1 MPQMRTWFIL
11 NYHLSS
17 THEHTPRFGIW
28 HGCTG
33 RVYSVIGEMCTRV
46 CVWGGGGIDSSGR
59 LVECGSLNKRIGSD
73 RIDVRRSVA
82 VDCEWRCQLELKS
95 GRSLIVWEW
104 SFREWFGGCWCV
116 DKRVLQSWQPS
127 WGPGARQV
135 VDGLLTW
142 TAVSGCNSGSC
153 RREVIYWT
161 PSSRFRCSL
170 GRDGGRAH
178 SSTTLGCGPGGLC
191 GVHHRANHNA
201 HGNHAH
207 DNERCDFSLCHSIGM
222 QQSRFDV
229 VNFIPNDRQ
238 RRCAI
243 LRLSFIECCVQFINI
258 GGAREDF
265 VPNARLENLER
276 EARAVKG
283 LKDGVGVVAV
293 SVVCI
298 VVGRGWGCR
307 GRSCRCKR
315 GGASRCCGWI
325 GRRRCRGHGW
335 RI

>member
-1 MPQMRTWFIL
+1 
-11 NYHLSS
+11 
-17 THEHTPRFGIW
+17 
-28 HGCTG
+28 
-33 RVYSVIGEMCTRV
+33 VYSVIGEMCTRV

-116 DKRVLQSWQPS
+116 DKRVLQPWQPS

-201 HGNHAH
+201 HGNLEDTHTERHTAPPSLASVGLHSGTPAFERREWHFTYHAH
-207 DNERCDFSLCHSIGM
+207 DNERCDFSLCHSIC
-222 QQSRFDV
+222 S
-229 VNFIPNDRQ
+229 DR
-238 RRCAI
+238 
-243 LRLSFIECCVQFINI
+243 EC
-258 GGAREDF
+258 
-265 VPNARLENLER
+265 
-276 EARAVKG
+276 
-283 LKDGVGVVAV
+283 
-293 SVVCI
+293 
-298 VVGRGWGCR
+298 
-307 GRSCRCKR
+307 
-315 GGASRCCGWI
+315 
-325 GRRRCRGHGW
+325 RRRH
-335 RI
+335 